1 MLIEKNEFGVKPPT
15 EQIKHE
21 ERLRGIKYKWS
32 SYSLEKF
39 NLFSGNSCGI
49 HHRFCPWPGLV

>member
-1 MLIEKNEFGVKPPT
+1 MFFEKNEFGVKPPT

-32 SYSLEKF
+32 S
-39 NLFSGNSCGI
+39 
-49 HHRFCPWPGLV
+49 

>member
-1 MLIEKNEFGVKPPT
+1 MHRKNNQKKKTYKFSSDFLLCFFEKNEFGVKPPT

-32 SYSLEKF
+32 S
-39 NLFSGNSCGI
+39 
-49 HHRFCPWPGLV
+49 

>member
-21 ERLRGIKYKWS
+21 ERLRGIKNINGRAS
-32 SYSLEKF
+32 
-39 NLFSGNSCGI
+39 
-49 HHRFCPWPGLV
+49 H